1 MKKFID
7 LLESELG
14 YKEKADDY
22 TKFGDWYGKNIE
34 FDADYSSAP
43 WCDMYLSWAAAKLG
57 YEDFVGQFAWT
68 VAHAKWFKEQDAWGK
83 TPKVGALVFYDWKG
97 GDDVDGIDHVGI
109 VTRVEGNT
117 IYTIEGNID
126 GGLAKRKERDTSK
139 VVGYGYPD
147 KIKARLEREA
157 AQQKA
162 EEETK
167 ASTGLPTDADASP
180 ADIGGLTA
188 LIPQTAPEE
197 AHPPMA
203 APAPRNTAKTPVA
216 PKSDAQ
222 KPATQKQTTKPRTGS
237 PAPEATPKKGKHAK
251 PATADTSAATTA
263 PLPVVVDAKP
273 AATDSVLG
281 TPALVGSALIA
292 ALAVLAVAKTR
303 AIRVRPAAATPAKPA
318 PKRGRRRRPRRGLL
332 TPALATTRP
341 AEALDLSPAVTG
353 LATPD
358 LTTSDLTGTELTGA
372 ELKALT
378 TAELTATTSR
388 EPAVVAGAELAGAGQ
403 ARATLA
409 GSRGAG
415 GSLESGAVLD
425 RPRGSVAAQMEAKA
439 AGLDRF
445 GTPLDLSALSASG
458 EDAVWTKGAGQALN
472 AALRREEGLPAEA
485 PRRPGRRRRGEAP
498 VHHKTARTGRESL
511 PAWDEPSHPMG
522 RPGDAIQPATRD
534 SAHSGTWPEQPVE
547 TSHYEFSADTGAL
560 PRFTDPVELDL
571 EQLTAMALENL
582 DAATARAVA
591 PFDPFTPPG
600 KASAQYHGRRRRQEV
615 PADLDAAQTAA
626 LRGRRHRSSIPTVV
640 IGDILDTPEAF
651 TQDAPLRGRRHRRAE
666 APVLSGRHGA

>member
-68 VAHAKWFKEQDAWGK
+68 VAHAKWFQEQDAWGK

-126 GGLAKRKERDTSK
+126 GGVAKRKERDTSK

-147 KIKARLEREA
+147 KIKARLEKEA

-167 ASTGLPTDADASP
+167 ASTGLPTDADGTP

-203 APAPRNTAKTPVA
+203 APAPRNTSKGPVA

-222 KPATQKQTTKPRTGS
+222 KPVTQKQTTKPRTES

-273 AATDSVLG
+273 AATDTVLG

-303 AIRVRPAAATPAKPA
+303 AIRVRPAAAVPAKPA

-341 AEALDLSPAVTG
+341 AEALDLSPTG
-353 LATPD
+353 TD
-358 LTTSDLTGTELTGA
+358 LTTSDLTTSDLIGA
-372 ELKALT
+372 ELKALAN
-378 TAELTATTSR
+378 AELIATTG
-388 EPAVVAGAELAGAGQ
+388 ADLATTTGAELAGSHRAG
-403 ARATLA
+403 RP
-409 GSRGAG
+409 
-415 GSLESGAVLD
+415 LESGAVLD
-425 RPRGSVAAQMEAKA
+425 TPRGTVAAQMEAKA

-445 GTPLDLSALSASG
+445 GTPLDLTALSSASG

-485 PRRPGRRRRGEAP
+485 PRRPGRRRRHAETPVRHETP
-498 VHHKTARTGRESL
+498 VHHET
-511 PAWDEPSHPMG
+511 PAWHETPVRHDAAQPSTGGTVHP
-522 RPGDAIQPATRD
+522 
-534 SAHSGTWPEQPVE
+534 GTWPEQPVE
-547 TSHYEFSADTGAL
+547 TSHYVFSEDTGAL
-560 PRFTDPVELDL
+560 PRFTDPVEPDL
-571 EQLTAMALENL
+571 EQLTTMALENL
-582 DAATARAVA
+582 DAATARAFA
-591 PFDPFTPPG
+591 PFDPFTPSR
-600 KASAQYHGRRRRQEV
+600 KASAQYHGRRRRQEI
-615 PADLDAAQTAA
+615 PAGLDVTQTAPA
-626 LRGRRHRSSIPTVV
+626 RGRRHRSSIPTVV

-651 TQDAPLRGRRHRRAE
+651 IQDAPLRGRRHRHGE
-666 APVLSGRHGA
+666 APVLSGSRHA